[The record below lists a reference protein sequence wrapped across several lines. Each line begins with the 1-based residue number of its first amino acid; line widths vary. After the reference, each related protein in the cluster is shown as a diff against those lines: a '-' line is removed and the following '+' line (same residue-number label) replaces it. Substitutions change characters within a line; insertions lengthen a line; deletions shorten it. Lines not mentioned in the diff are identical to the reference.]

1 MAASLHQQLELLS
14 RTESAPGSVSI
25 TAEQRRKLR
34 PVVSPP
40 AATAEGHGQTCLR
53 LEWSFDVA
61 EDFSF
66 EEIETELQY
75 GYRRKGSWRPAKT
88 GAAGGTQIGATTCTI
103 HGLEPGTGF
112 VARVRA
118 RYKAKGEEKAG
129 NWTSWVRSLPM
140 ATLAG
145 DNIGEEDPLRPSS
158 AAKMQELF
166 ELLVEVTEDSETTAD
181 PETMGALVAAIARH
195 RDLCTE
201 ATEFLMDA
209 LPTAQ
214 ELNLSPSRII
224 DLPTFSPVTHKALV
238 ALVSSDIG
246 LLLALLLRSCWTSSL
261 ACLSHVAILDGV
273 SACLPACSWHF
284 ARRSIS

>member
-1 MAASLHQQLELLS
+1 MAACLHQQLELLS

-88 GAAGGTQIGATTCTI
+88 GAAMTCTI

-118 RYKAKGEEKAG
+118 RYKAKGDEKAG

-145 DNIGEEDPLRPSS
+145 DNIGGEDPLRPSS
-158 AAKMQELF
+158 AAKMQ
-166 ELLVEVTEDSETTAD
+166 VN
-181 PETMGALVAAIARH
+181 
-195 RDLCTE
+195 
-201 ATEFLMDA
+201 
-209 LPTAQ
+209 Q
-214 ELNLSPSRII
+214 ELT
-224 DLPTFSPVTHKALV
+224 TFGTAKNCL
-238 ALVSSDIG
+238 
-246 LLLALLLRSCWTSSL
+246 SCW
-261 ACLSHVAILDGV
+261 
-273 SACLPACSWHF
+273 
-284 ARRSIS
+284 